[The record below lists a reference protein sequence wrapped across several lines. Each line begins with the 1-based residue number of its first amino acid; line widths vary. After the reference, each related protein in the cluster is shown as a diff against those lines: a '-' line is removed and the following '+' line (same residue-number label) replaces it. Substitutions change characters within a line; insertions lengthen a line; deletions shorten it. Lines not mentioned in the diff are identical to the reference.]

1 MWLMISVYI
10 DDYVCMCLFSHCRN
24 VKEELLDMSGSCLS
38 LTVLDYD
45 RFTKNDY
52 CGMVVLSCED
62 IPRLPNGF
70 SGIDDASA
78 SQRKTYEL
86 PLLVDTM
93 TPALMELSRRD
104 HHYVKDFNRW
114 HSKRTSFIENI
125 ASRFSPIPR

>member
-1 MWLMISVYI
+1 
-10 DDYVCMCLFSHCRN
+10 
-24 VKEELLDMSGSCLS
+24 MSGSCLS
-38 LTVLDYD
+38 FTVLDHD

-70 SGIDDASA
+70 SGIDDANTP
-78 SQRKTYEL
+78 QRKTYEL
-86 PLLVDTM
+86 PLLLGTM

-114 HSKRTSFIENI
+114 HSIGTSFIENI
-125 ASRFSPIPR
+125 ASRVSSMPRNFEYKY